1 MSVDD
6 LRRAVLIVL
15 SSCVAGSSAVAQES
29 PAPAPQS
36 PASVEEQ
43 PEDVAIGN
51 FAVQANAVEDRLAR
65 IDSLLAATGLA
76 ADVTETLEEIEAET
90 KALSERL
97 SNLGSRRMM
106 ASEINALD
114 TELELLDART
124 KRQIQ
129 RISAR
134 AAQLEKLS
142 IENEKDIEV
151 WTSAAQSAKH
161 RSIPAAVRE
170 RTALILQGLRE
181 ARRRLDAKM
190 GVALKLQSHA
200 LEVRDA
206 IQAAAQVVNAAQ
218 RQQAADVF
226 QRQEPP
232 IWQKRAEID
241 EHDQSLDS
249 YDVSFSWPASSRH
262 FRTVGGA
269 AAFQLL
275 LVLCLGWLFSR
286 IRNGLLHRIQSR
298 EQPSNIPWEQ
308 RALEALRH
316 PWAAA
321 FLVGLGSIRM
331 FYPDRVADLII
342 LAWVVALPVWFL
354 VVKDLIP
361 SALTRPLLGV
371 GALATLHIVV
381 TLVSGHPIV
390 ERSLLVVELTMA
402 VACAGWIL
410 RVLQRLE
417 LPKRIAEGLW
427 WSLAKAWTRL
437 ALLAAIAGTCATI
450 LGYTRLGEEAAL
462 VVTIGSI
469 GATVWMALAR
479 IFEATFATAIHG
491 GRFDGLRMIRA
502 NRDLSSKMAAR
513 VIRVAA
519 FATFAWSLGDMTSA
533 WRPWGEAVVD
543 GLQRDLGLGFVETGV
558 TVANLFSF
566 FLVLWLSWA
575 LSRFIAFVLGE
586 EILPRLRME
595 VGVPFALTTFTR
607 YAIIAIGFVAALA
620 VLGIPLDRVTILFSA
635 LGVGIGFGLQNL
647 VNNFVSGFVL
657 LSERPIRLHDKI
669 ELDGVLGN
677 VSSIGI
683 RASTIRTFDG
693 AEVIVPNGDLISQR
707 VVNWTLAA
715 RRQRVTLSVGV
726 AFGTDPNEVLRIL
739 RRVAAENDRVFKDPE
754 PLALFRAF
762 GESSLD
768 FELRIFMDPSDV
780 LDVPSAVNIAIHEA
794 LEKANIKIPFPQ
806 RDLHIRAAPEVQ
818 QAPEREAAPES
829 LAEDGAD
836 AADEPSR

>member
-1 MSVDD
+1 MRVDD
-6 LRRAVLIVL
+6 LSRAVLVIL
-15 SSCVAGSSAVAQES
+15 SLVILSLCFVGASAMAQGSPGPE
-29 PAPAPQS
+29 PQGA
-36 PASVEEQ
+36 ASVEDE
-43 PEDVAIGN
+43 PEAVTIRN
-51 FAVQANAVEDRLAR
+51 FALQANAIEDRLAN
-65 IDSLLAATGLA
+65 IDSTLAATGLSA
-76 ADVTETLEEIEAET
+76 EATEALDDIEVET

-97 SNLGSRRMM
+97 SNLANRRLMV
-106 ASEINALD
+106 SEINALD

-124 KRQIQ
+124 KRQIAK
-129 RISAR
+129 ISAR

-142 IENEKDIEV
+142 IQNEQDIEL
-151 WTSAAQSAKH
+151 WTSAAQAAKQRSVPASVRRRSA
-161 RSIPAAVRE
+161 IIV
-170 RTALILQGLRE
+170 QGLRE

-190 GVALKLQSHA
+190 GVALKLQSRA

-206 IQAAAQVVNAAQ
+206 IQAADQIVSAAQ
-218 RQQAADVF
+218 RRQAANVF

-232 IWQKRAEID
+232 IWQKRAAID
-241 EHDQSLDS
+241 EEDQRLDS
-249 YDVSFSWPASSRH
+249 YDVSFSWPASSRSV
-262 FRTVGGA
+262 RTFGSA

-275 LVLCLGWLFSR
+275 LVLFLGWLFSR
-286 IRNGLLHRIQSR
+286 IRNGLLDRIQSR
-298 EQPSNIPWEQ
+298 KQPSSIPWEQ
-308 RALEALRH
+308 RSLEAMRH

-321 FLVGLGSIRM
+321 FLVALGSIRVL
-331 FYPDRVADLII
+331 YPDRAVDLII
-342 LAWVVALPVWFL
+342 MVWVVALPVWFL
-354 VVKDLIP
+354 VVKDLVP
-361 SALTRPLLGV
+361 AALTKPLVGV

-390 ERSLLVVELTMA
+390 ERSLLLVELTMA
-402 VACAGWIL
+402 VACATWIL
-410 RVLQRLE
+410 RVVQRLE
-417 LPKRIAEGLW
+417 LPKRVAEGLW
-427 WSLAKAWTRL
+427 WSLAKMWTRL
-437 ALLAAIAGTCATI
+437 ALLAAIAGACATI
-450 LGYTRLGEEAAL
+450 LGYTRLAGEAAL

-469 GATVWMALAR
+469 GATVWMALGR
-479 IFEATFATAIHG
+479 ILEATFATAIHG

-502 NRDLSSKMAAR
+502 NRDLSSRTAAR
-513 VIRVAA
+513 VIRVGA

-533 WRPWGEAVVD
+533 WRPLGDAVAE
-543 GLQRDLGLGFVETGV
+543 GLQRDLGLGFAETGV
-558 TVANLFSF
+558 TVTNLLSF
-566 FLVLWLSWA
+566 FVMLWLSWV
-575 LSRFIAFVLGE
+575 LSRFVTFVLGE

-683 RASTIRTFDG
+683 RASTIRTFEG

-715 RRQRVTLSVGV
+715 RHQRVTLPVGV
-726 AFGTDPNEVLRIL
+726 AYGTDPNEVLRIL

-794 LEKANIKIPFPQ
+794 LKKANIKIPFPQ
-806 RDLHIRAAPEVQ
+806 RDLHIRAASTGQLASEG
-818 QAPEREAAPES
+818 EAAREYS
-829 LAEDGAD
+829 
-836 AADEPSR
+836 ADEPRA